1 MEMEN
6 SILGLL
12 KLRIRRGINLA
23 VRDTPSST
31 SDPYVIVNLGE
42 QKLKTKVVKDTCNPK
57 WNEELT
63 LNIKDINTPI
73 NLTIYD
79 KDTFSNDDRM
89 GEAIIELRPYLQCLV
104 MGLER
109 LPDGCVVKRI
119 QPNRVNCL
127 SEESCC
133 VWHDGTIIQEMI
145 LRLKNVE
152 CGEIVCEIEWID
164 VPGCKG
170 LSELRP

>member
-1 MEMEN
+1 MD

-12 KLRIRRGINLA
+12 KLRIKKGINLA
-23 VRDTPSST
+23 VRDTSS
-31 SDPYVIVNLGE
+31 SDPYVVVNIGE
-42 QKLKTKVVKDTCNPK
+42 QKLKTKVIKDNCNPE
-57 WNEELT
+57 WNEELI
-63 LNIKDINTPI
+63 LSIKDFNTPI

-79 KDTFSNDDRM
+79 KDTLSSEDKM

-127 SEESCC
+127 AEESSCI
-133 VWHDGTIIQEMI
+133 WQDGTIIQEMI

-152 CGEIVCEIEWID
+152 CGELVCEMEWVD

>member
-1 MEMEN
+1 MD

-12 KLRIRRGINLA
+12 KLRIKKGINLA
-23 VRDTPSST
+23 VRDTSS
-31 SDPYVIVNLGE
+31 SDPYVVVNIGE
-42 QKLKTKVVKDTCNPK
+42 QKLKTKVIKDNCNPE
-57 WNEELT
+57 WNEELI
-63 LNIKDINTPI
+63 LSIKDFNTPI

-79 KDTFSNDDRM
+79 KDTLSSDDKM

-127 SEESCC
+127 AEESSCI
-133 VWHDGTIIQEMI
+133 WQDGTIIQEMI

-152 CGEIVCEIEWID
+152 CGELVCEMEWVD